1 VGAELTR
8 EAMTRLRFS
17 NSEVDRVSRLVRLHL
32 RPVFYES
39 GWGDGAVRRLARD
52 AGDLLW
58 RLMALARAD
67 VAASAYPDGAKL
79 DELEARLHAVLE
91 ETPTRMRIPVSGRDV
106 MRLRGLPPGPE
117 VGRIKAALEELV
129 LDGTLP
135 PDREALMAYLRE
147 HPVL

>member
-1 VGAELTR
+1 
-8 EAMTRLRFS
+8 
-17 NSEVDRVSRLVRLHL
+17 
-32 RPVFYES
+32 
-39 GWGDGAVRRLARD
+39 
-52 AGDLLW
+52 
-58 RLMALARAD
+58 MALARAD